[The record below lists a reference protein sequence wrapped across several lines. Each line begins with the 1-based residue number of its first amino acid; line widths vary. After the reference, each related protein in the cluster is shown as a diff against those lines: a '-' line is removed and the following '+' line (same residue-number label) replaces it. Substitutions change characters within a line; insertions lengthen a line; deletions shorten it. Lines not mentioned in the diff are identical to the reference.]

1 MAMRGVRQMLWLAA
15 AAAALTWLGLTAA
28 IDAADRVAAR
38 EIYSP
43 TRI

>member
-1 MAMRGVRQMLWLAA
+1 MRGARQMLWLAA

-28 IDAADRVAAR
+28 VDPADTAAASDV
-38 EIYSP
+38 YSQ